1 VGRAE
6 VVLLISKTGCG
17 KSFLCQ
23 ALGNAACSKLIPT
36 RYLRLA
42 DVFDRLNRSRAFD
55 AASYYSFMDDLK
67 SVQLLILDDFLT
79 TPIATQNAVDL
90 FEILEGRNEKVA
102 TLIASQLELHE
113 WYLWIEGESMA
124 DSILGRVASA
134 ARRYDLDGPDMRR
147 YFAQGM
153 PEL

>member
-1 VGRAE
+1 
-6 VVLLISKTGCG
+6 
-17 KSFLCQ
+17 
-23 ALGNAACSKLIPT
+23 
-36 RYLRLA
+36 LRLA
-42 DVFDRLNRSRAFD
+42 NVFDRFNRSRAFD

-90 FEILEGRNEKVA
+90 FEILEGRYEKVA
-102 TLIASQLELHE
+102 TLIASQLEPHE

-134 ARRYDLDGPDMRR
+134 ARCYDLDGPDMRR
-147 YFAQGM
+147 YFAKDM

>member
-1 VGRAE
+1 MGRAE

-55 AASYYSFMDDLK
+55 AASCYSFMDDLK

-90 FEILEGRNEKVA
+90 FKILEGHNEKVA
-102 TLIASQLELHE
+102 TLIASQLEPHE
-113 WYLWIEGESMA
+113 WYLWIEGGSMA
-124 DSILGRVASA
+124 DSILGRAASA

-147 YFAQGM
+147 YFAKDM